1 MLQASE
7 MGPMGD
13 ENNVNPDM
21 TTLSWADET
30 AQDDLKKVNL
40 WTLRSR
46 SWQYFTMYI
55 IQTVEQMLI
64 NKIIL

>member
-1 MLQASE
+1 
-7 MGPMGD
+7 MGD

-30 AQDDLKKVNL
+30 AQDDLKKVIFC
-40 WTLRSR
+40 TLRSR

-55 IQTVEQMLI
+55 IQTAEQMLI

>member
-1 MLQASE
+1 

-40 WTLRSR
+40 TLL
-46 SWQYFTMYI
+46 FCK
-55 IQTVEQMLI
+55 
-64 NKIIL
+64 NDCK